1 MNLFEV
7 QAHSDRS
14 EVYSQRQWLIMA
26 DSLYEAMWLVP
37 EQWTVDA
44 VEIRR
49 AAAPGPGR
57 VIGWMTGTT
66 SSGKAGG
73 PQPARPG
80 AADRRKPPAADRPQP
95 EGACGGNISPHSLP
109 DLARLRGGIPVRD
122 SRA

>member
-57 VIGWMTGTT
+57 VIGWMTETT

-80 AADRRKPPAADRPQP
+80 AADRREAAR
-95 EGACGGNISPHSLP
+95 CGQTSAGG
-109 DLARLRGGIPVRD
+109 RLWREHL
-122 SRA
+122 SSFSS